1 MTNGLLDHLA
11 LPMSSLEAVQKAAD
25 SIRAIDSSSVIT
37 IDGRDGSGKSTITK
51 LLALQC
57 DVVPIETDLF
67 FKCSKKLAYRDAHL
81 FQAIRGQLSLNRRVL
96 LDGVFASD
104 LAKRLSFNPVLRLR
118 VIRVDNSG
126 NPDWAQNFDEYEER
140 VRADVTVFLPC
151 AEKFPADERSKC
163 LLFNPDSQTKC
174 AYCKRPGEI
183 SNSPWWWSAPL
194 PKTTDFDY

>member
-11 LPMSSLEAVQKAAD
+11 LPMSSLEAVEKAAD

-67 FKCSKKLAYRDAHL
+67 FKCSKKPTYRDAHL

-118 VIRVDNSG
+118 VIRVHNSG
-126 NPDWAQNFDEYEER
+126 NPDWAQ
-140 VRADVTVFLPC
+140 
-151 AEKFPADERSKC
+151 KF
-163 LLFNPDSQTKC
+163 
-174 AYCKRPGEI
+174 
-183 SNSPWWWSAPL
+183 
-194 PKTTDFDY
+194 

>member
-67 FKCSKKLAYRDAHL
+67 F
-81 FQAIRGQLSLNRRVL
+81 
-96 LDGVFASD
+96 
-104 LAKRLSFNPVLRLR
+104 
-118 VIRVDNSG
+118 
-126 NPDWAQNFDEYEER
+126 
-140 VRADVTVFLPC
+140 
-151 AEKFPADERSKC
+151 
-163 LLFNPDSQTKC
+163 
-174 AYCKRPGEI
+174 
-183 SNSPWWWSAPL
+183 
-194 PKTTDFDY
+194 